1 MQLVSS
7 CTSSVSGGVFLA
19 ALTLINQLQPW
30 KYLLNLLHPTEAN
43 VRTIT
48 AGFLHK
54 AACSH
59 RTRRLFTDTTHQI
72 TSNHTKQTE
81 DYTTLLFYTTNN
93 INSLLLLATTTITSC
108 YLALSTLQR

>member
-19 ALTLINQLQPW
+19 ALTLIDQLQPW

-59 RTRRLFTDTTHQI
+59 RTQRLFTDTTHQI
-72 TSNHTKQTE
+72 TSNHTKQIE
-81 DYTTLLFYTTNN
+81 DYTTLLFYTIN
-93 INSLLLLATTTITSC
+93 NSLLLLATTTLTSC
-108 YLALSTLQR
+108 HFALSTLQR